1 MFDRILVPLDGSTFA
16 EAAFPAA
23 IAVAERF
30 GGEIRLLRVRPHLW
44 ADEAVEL
51 ERALDQ
57 EAWAYLADATTRL
70 RAMTSV
76 PVSSDSRRGNV
87 PEEIVA
93 EAEMSHDLVVMTS
106 HGRGG
111 LSRVWLG
118 SVTDACLRTTEC
130 PVLVVRPPQE
140 GDEADFRIERVVV
153 PLDGSAVAESA
164 LPAAVAVADAFRAD
178 LLLVRSV
185 LAPVPLDTS
194 LFPAPD
200 WVPVDPRELVDS
212 ARADLDK
219 VAGRVETARGRPH
232 VHVDMGRHPAIA
244 IGDAAGA
251 AGLVVMAAHAHSG
264 WRRAI
269 LGSVTDKVVR
279 TAGGPVLVVRPRHA
293 ASERESAPAVSRE
306 SRPRPEAVEA

>member
-44 ADEAVEL
+44 ADEAMEL

-87 PEEIVA
+87 AEEIIA
-93 EAEMSHDLVVMTS
+93 EAETSHDLIVMTS

-111 LSRVWLG
+111 LSRIWLG

-130 PVLVVRPPQE
+130 PALVVRPPQSGE
-140 GDEADFRIERVVV
+140 ETDFRIERVVV
-153 PLDGSAVAESA
+153 PLDGSTVAEAALPPAVA
-164 LPAAVAVADAFRAD
+164 LADAFRAD
-178 LLLVRSV
+178 VLLVRSV
-185 LAPVPLDTS
+185 LAPVPLDTA

-200 WVPVDPRELVDS
+200 WVPVDPRQLVDS
-212 ARADLDK
+212 ARADLEK
-219 VAGRVETARGRPH
+219 VASGVETARGRPR

-244 IGDAAGA
+244 IGDAAGK

-279 TAGGPVLVVRPRHA
+279 TAEGAVLVVRPRRA
-293 ASERESAPAVSRE
+293 ASERESASPVSRE
-306 SRPRPEAVEA
+306 SRPRPRAVEA